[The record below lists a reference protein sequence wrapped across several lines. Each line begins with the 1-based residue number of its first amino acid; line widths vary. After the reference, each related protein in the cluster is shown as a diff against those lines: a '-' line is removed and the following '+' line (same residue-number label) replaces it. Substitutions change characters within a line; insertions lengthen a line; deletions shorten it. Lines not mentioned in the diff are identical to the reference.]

1 MVEKTLT
8 AKCKRL
14 TPCSLFALA
23 ILVASCADYPIP
35 DNEELEEPC
44 NPEECWSL
52 AGEWGVEDGSC
63 PGVPDSYTFDAY
75 PVTQDVCSLEFG
87 GLIGEIVG
95 ESGCF
100 DSQMISTSKGCRGHG
115 LPTSMTRFAFECP
128 GDEDDTCRVT
138 LVMW

>member
-1 MVEKTLT
+1 MKWV
-8 AKCKRL
+8 C
-14 TPCSLFALA
+14 ALA
-23 ILVASCADYPIP
+23 IFFAACADYPIP
-35 DNEELEEPC
+35 AEEEQEEIC

-52 AGEWGVEDGSC
+52 AGEWGVEEGTC
-63 PGVPDSYTFDAY
+63 PGVPDAYGFDAY

-100 DSQMISTSKGCRGHG
+100 DARVISTSKGCYGIG
-115 LPTSMTRFAFECP
+115 LPTGMTRFAFDCP
-128 GDEDDTCRVT
+128 IDEDDTCSVT